1 MGDMA
6 MTLPEIER
14 VELEHP
20 QLIADKLRECAAM
33 VAQPM
38 PEIASALTIGADQI
52 ESLCDCLKAQEQ
64 LVIDLRQT
72 IIDLG
77 ESGGE

>member
-1 MGDMA
+1 

-20 QLIADKLRECAAM
+20 QLIADKLRECAGL
-33 VAQPM
+33 VTSTM

-52 ESLCDCLKAQEQ
+52 ETLCDALKAQET
-64 LVIDLRQT
+64 LAVELRQA

-77 ESGGE
+77 GNAA

>member
-1 MGDMA
+1 

-20 QLIADKLRECAAM
+20 QLIADKLRQGAAM
-33 VAQPM
+33 MNDTM
-38 PEIASALTIGADQI
+38 PEIATMLTIGADQI
-52 ESLCDCLKAQEQ
+52 ETLCDALKAQET
-64 LVIDLRQT
+64 LAVELRQA

-77 ESGGE
+77 GNAA

>member
-1 MGDMA
+1 

-20 QLIADKLRECAAM
+20 QLIADKLRECAGL
-33 VAQPM
+33 VTGSM

-52 ESLCDCLKAQEQ
+52 ESLCDALKAQET
-64 LVIDLRQT
+64 LIIDLRQG

-77 ESGGE
+77 GGAA